1 MLFGTLSSLSR
12 IFWVLLLLALALAVT
27 GSSFEATPEKQ
38 VGYLG
43 RPGVVMIETVYN
55 GGFVDGNGDATIA
68 IQYGGE
74 EYVWELPQMEIG
86 SQGSGFVISSNGYI
100 VTNAHVVDTK
110 EEEIEQNFAYQTAV
124 YLVDRWNEYIE
135 ENSIQTDL
143 SDATLIS
150 YLYRALISDE
160 FSLRYTKEIKVYF
173 GGSSTPTR
181 AITAE
186 IRKSSQEQFW
196 ESYDQDNPSRIV
208 KHRSGKDVAIIKV
221 AGFNNLPI
229 VKLGDS
235 DEVEVGDKV
244 IVIGYPGVA
253 RASQMYVLSSETDYV
268 PTVTSGIISA
278 QKRLPDGSAILQTD
292 ASIYHGNSGGPAF
305 NADGEVIGI
314 ATYASVAQL
323 DGGQMINVQGFNFL
337 IPMSEAK
344 TFIRELNVDT
354 TPSNTTESFERG
366 LDYYWNGQYD
376 LAKREFDRILTI
388 DPGNQYAQEY
398 SRMALKA

>member
-1 MLFGTLSSLSR
+1 MNFEIPSSLAR
-12 IFWVLLLLALALAVT
+12 IFGLLLLLALALTIT
-27 GSSFEATPEKQ
+27 GSSLEATPEKQ

-43 RPGVVMIETVYN
+43 RPGVVMIETIYS

-68 IQYGGE
+68 LEYGGE
-74 EYVWELPQMEIG
+74 EYVWNLPQMEIG

-110 EEEIEQNFAYQTAV
+110 EEEIEQNFAYQTSV

-135 ENSIQTDL
+135 ENSIETDL

-150 YLYRALISDE
+150 YLYRALISDQ
-160 FSLRYTKEIKVYF
+160 FTLKHTKEIKVYF

-196 ESYDQDNPSRIV
+196 ESYDQDNPSRVV

-229 VKLGDS
+229 VTLGDS

-323 DGGQMINVQGFNFL
+323 DSGQMINVQGFNFL
-337 IPMSEAK
+337 IPMSEAR

-366 LDYYWNGQYD
+366 LDYYWNGQYTQ
-376 LAKREFDRILTI
+376 ARQEFDRILAI

-398 SRMALKA
+398 SRMTLKA